1 MGPTVAIKD
10 FGEWEEHS
18 ASSGFPHALAGERC
32 APGTRTTNPKRVLVV
47 EDNVDSAC
55 SLALLLHEMGHES
68 EYVVNGYAGLSAVK
82 TFRPHVVLLD
92 LGLPGMSGFQFLAQL
107 KYLEEAKSARVIVI
121 TAYNNREDR
130 QRSRALGCEV
140 HLVKPV
146 PPDVLEELLK

>member
-1 MGPTVAIKD
+1 
-10 FGEWEEHS
+10 
-18 ASSGFPHALAGERC
+18 
-32 APGTRTTNPKRVLVV
+32 VLVI

-68 EYVVNGYAGLSAVK
+68 EYVVNGYAGLTAVR

-92 LGLPGMSGFQFLAQL
+92 LGLPGMSGFQFCAQL
-107 KYLEEAKSARVIVI
+107 KYLEEGKSVRVIVV
-121 TAYNNREDR
+121 TAYNTREDR

>member
-1 MGPTVAIKD
+1 MASTVAIKD
-10 FGEWEEHS
+10 YGDWEAHS
-18 ASSGFPHALAGERC
+18 ASSGFPHALAGARSES
-32 APGTRTTNPKRVLVV
+32 GTRTINPKRVLVI

-68 EYVVNGYAGLSAVK
+68 EYVVNGYAGLTAVR

-92 LGLPGMSGFQFLAQL
+92 LGLPGMSGFQFCAQL
-107 KYLEEAKSARVIVI
+107 KYLEEGKSVRVIVV
-121 TAYNNREDR
+121 TAYNTREDR